1 MSTPQANPPAAASA
15 STCPYAFKTEKLT
28 RAFSGFRAVNEIT
41 VEIPR
46 GGVRTIIGPNGAG
59 KTTFFN
65 LLSGLFPPTSG
76 KIFYDERDVTALD
89 PYKRARLG
97 IARSFQITNIFA
109 KLSVYENVR
118 LAVQAVYDGR
128 ANFFG
133 STKGMGDLAGRTE
146 AILDDIGLR
155 AVAAG
160 NAENL
165 SHGDQRRLE
174 IGLVLARE
182 PDVLLLDEPLA
193 GMSPRETHATVE
205 LIQRIS
211 PGRTIMLVEHDM
223 DVVMSISTS
232 ITVLQ
237 TGQILASGTPEEIRN
252 NDAVQ
257 RAYLGGLN

>member
-1 MSTPQANPPAAASA
+1 VKPTVDKSVG
-15 STCPYAFKTEKLT
+15 YAFKTEGLT
-28 RAFSGFRAVNEIT
+28 RAFSGFRAVNEVS

-76 KIFYDERDVTALD
+76 RIWFGGIDVTRLD
-89 PYKRARLG
+89 PYQRARLG

-109 KLSVYENVR
+109 KLSVFENVR
-118 LAVQAVYDGR
+118 LAVQAVHDGR
-128 ANFFG
+128 ANFFLPARR
-133 STKGMGDLAGRTE
+133 MGDIEGKTE

-155 AVAAG
+155 AIAG
-160 NAENL
+160 GLAENL

-174 IGLVLARE
+174 IGLVLARD

-193 GMSPRETHATVE
+193 GMSPTETHATVE
-205 LIQRIS
+205 LIQRIA

-232 ITVLQ
+232 ITVMQ
-237 TGQILASGTPEEIRN
+237 TGQVLAVGTPEEIRGN
-252 NDAVQ
+252 EAVQ
-257 RAYLGGLN
+257 RAYLGGLA

>member
-1 MSTPQANPPAAASA
+1 MKPTVDKSVG
-15 STCPYAFKTEKLT
+15 YAFKTQALT
-28 RAFSGFRAVNEIT
+28 RAFSGFRAVNEVS

-76 KIFYDERDVTALD
+76 HIYFGGIDVTKMD
-89 PYKRARLG
+89 PYQRARLG

-118 LAVQAVYDGR
+118 LAVQAVHDGS
-128 ANFFG
+128 ANFFLPA
-133 STKGMGDLAGRTE
+133 KRMGDLESKTE
-146 AILDDIGLR
+146 QILEDIGLTS
-155 AVAAG
+155 VASG
-160 NAENL
+160 LAENL

-174 IGLVLARE
+174 IGLVLARD

-193 GMSPRETHATVE
+193 GMSPTETHATVE

-232 ITVLQ
+232 ITVMQ
-237 TGQILASGTPEEIRN
+237 TGQVLAMGTPEEIRGN
-252 NDAVQ
+252 EAVQ
-257 RAYLGGLN
+257 RAYLGGHA